1 MPSLLD
7 SLLNHPIISRVRR
20 NHGLEHAT
28 LHILSRKHPGLFL
41 AGHSDP
47 GGFWLIGDV
56 PTEEVKAA
64 VEEALSRLR
73 NGERGLAVHPGCG
86 TNYLISGGL
95 AGLGGALALL
105 GARRTRD
112 KIDRLPL
119 VMLFGTVALLFAQ
132 PLGFLAQEKIT
143 TDGTPGDLE
152 VVEIIPTRRGKMPAH
167 RIVTR
172 G

>member
-7 SLLNHPIISRVRR
+7 SLLNHPIISRIRR

-28 LHILSRKHPGLFL
+28 LHILSRKHPGMFL

-47 GGFWLIGDV
+47 NGFWLIGNV

-64 VEEALSRLR
+64 ANEALTRLR
-73 NGERGLAVHPGCG
+73 NGEKELAVHPGCG
-86 TNYLISGGL
+86 TNYLVSGGL
-95 AGLGGALALL
+95 AGLGGALGLL

-112 KIDRLPL
+112 KIERLPL
-119 VMLFGTVALLFAQ
+119 VILFGTIALLFAQ
-132 PLGFLAQEKIT
+132 PLGFLVQEKIT
-143 TDGTPGDLE
+143 TDGVPGDLE

-167 RIVTR
+167 RVVTR